1 MRTLTVSS
9 GGTTRGIET
18 AEGGTLLSALRDAG
32 YFVDAPCGGQG
43 HCGKCGVWAN
53 GQWRLAC
60 RTRIDS
66 DLSVTV
72 PGAAPFFST
81 ETGDLEEQ
89 LKALDHTPLGTRAGG
104 AATGVSA
111 TGGTADDTAAGAG
124 AAGGHAKAAHGFGI
138 AVDLGTTTV
147 SLALLDLSRPAI
159 IGSLSFYNPQIVYG
173 ADVINRIIFSLKGDG
188 REVLKRSILKETG
201 CAILHL
207 CRTNGV
213 PQDRVRAVSVAG
225 NTAMQH
231 FLMGLD
237 ARYIREEPYEPIV
250 RNFPP
255 QSAAELIPSLPAAEL
270 HLLPCVANYLGADM
284 VAGTAACGLRAS
296 RGPSVL
302 LDIGTNGE
310 MVIGGGEWLMGCACS
325 AGPAF
330 EGMGLSCG
338 MRYRDGAVIDVTAE
352 GGKLRYTVA
361 GGGAPAGISGAG
373 AVGLIAGLKDLGFID
388 GRGKFTAK
396 VTDKAGSRRAYI
408 LSEDQGG
415 RVFVDE
421 TDIDNIIRAKAAI
434 FAGLNL
440 MLKKLSLGL
449 KDVEHFY
456 VAGGIGNAL
465 VMGSAVKLG
474 LLPPLSP
481 NRMTFSGNT
490 SLQGAV
496 KYLISESFRR
506 EVLEISRSLTYVDL
520 SYEPAYMD
528 EYMAA
533 LFIPHTDAGLFI
545 SAQT

>member
-1 MRTLTVSS
+1 MRILTVKS
-9 GGTTRGIET
+9 GGTTRGIEA
-18 AEGGTLLSALRDAG
+18 AEGATLLSALRGAG

-43 HCGKCGVWAN
+43 HCGKCGVWAD
-53 GQWRLAC
+53 GEWRLAC

-72 PGAAPFFST
+72 PGAAPFLST
-81 ETGDLEEQ
+81 ESGDLEEQ
-89 LKALDHTPLGTRAGG
+89 LRTLDHTPLGMRAGG
-104 AATGVSA
+104 RR
-111 TGGTADDTAAGAG
+111 AAGAG
-124 AAGGHAKAAHGFGI
+124 AAGGTMAADAGAAGGRAKAAPGFGI

-147 SLALLDLSRPAI
+147 SLALLDLARPAVV
-159 IGSLSFYNPQIVYG
+159 GSLSFYNPQIVYG

-188 REVLKRSILKETG
+188 REVLQRSILREIER
-201 CAILHL
+201 AVIHL
-207 CRTNGV
+207 CRTNGIST
-213 PQDRVRAVSVAG
+213 DRVRAVSVAG

-231 FLMGLD
+231 FLTGLD
-237 ARYIREEPYEPIV
+237 ARYIREEPYEPIT

-255 QSAAELIPSLPAAEL
+255 QSAVELIPSLPAAEL

-284 VAGTAACGLRAS
+284 VAGTAACGIRAS

-330 EGMGLSCG
+330 EGMGLHCG
-338 MRYRDGAVIDVTAE
+338 MRYRDGAVIDVTTE

-388 GRGKFTAK
+388 GRGKFTAA
-396 VTDKAGSRRAYI
+396 VTDKVGSRRAYV
-408 LSEDQGG
+408 LYKG
-415 RVFVDE
+415 VFVDE
-421 TDIDNIIRAKAAI
+421 TDIDNIVRAKAAI

-465 VMGSAVKLG
+465 VMGSAIKLG

-496 KYLISESFRR
+496 KYLISEDFRR
-506 EVLEISRSLTYVDL
+506 EVAEIGRSLTYIDL
-520 SYEPAYMD
+520 SYEPSYMD
-528 EYMAA
+528 EYIAA

-545 SAQT
+545 SA

>member
-1 MRTLTVSS
+1 MRTLTVTS
-9 GGTTRGIET
+9 GGTTQRIEA
-18 AEGGTLLSALRDAG
+18 AEGGTLLEALRDAG

-43 HCGKCGVWAN
+43 HCGKCGVWAD
-53 GQWRLAC
+53 GEWRLAC

-66 DLSVTV
+66 DLSVKV
-72 PGAAPFFST
+72 PSAATFFST

-89 LKALDHTPLGTRAGG
+89 LKTLDHTPLGMRAGG
-104 AATGVSA
+104 
-111 TGGTADDTAAGAG
+111 GGTIGG
-124 AAGGHAKAAHGFGI
+124 AAVRGHAKAAPGFGI

-147 SLALLDLSRPAI
+147 SLALLDLSRPTVV
-159 IGSLSFYNPQIVYG
+159 GSLSFYNPQIVYG

-188 REVLKRSILKETG
+188 REVLQRSILREIER
-201 CAILHL
+201 AVLHL

-213 PQDRVRAVSVAG
+213 PQDHVRSVSVAG

-231 FLMGLD
+231 FFMGLD

-250 RNFPP
+250 KNFPP
-255 QSAAELIPSLPAAEL
+255 QSALELFPSLPAAEL

-330 EGMGLSCG
+330 EGTGLSCG

-388 GRGKFTAK
+388 GRGKLTAM
-396 VTDKAGSRRAYI
+396 VTDKVGSRRAYI
-408 LSEDQGG
+408 LYEGTGG

-474 LLPPLSP
+474 LLPPMSP
-481 NRMTFSGNT
+481 DRMTFSGNT

-506 EVLEISRSLTYVDL
+506 EVSEISRSLTYVDL

-533 LFIPHTDAGLFI
+533 LFIPHTDTGLFEI
-545 SAQT
+545 TH